1 MLASF
6 LGQCVSGL
14 CTLLFRLCRGSAAL
28 SVSWAANLSGS
39 TATRVSA
46 ACSFFLKQPF
56 ENAKIILNMGHT
68 AGCSWLTPVLGK
80 NYIYKHSNTDNIP

>member
-28 SVSWAANLSGS
+28 SVRAGQRICQDPQPHVFLLH
-39 TATRVSA
+39 VL
-46 ACSFFLKQPF
+46 FFLKQPF

-80 NYIYKHSNTDNIP
+80 KLYL